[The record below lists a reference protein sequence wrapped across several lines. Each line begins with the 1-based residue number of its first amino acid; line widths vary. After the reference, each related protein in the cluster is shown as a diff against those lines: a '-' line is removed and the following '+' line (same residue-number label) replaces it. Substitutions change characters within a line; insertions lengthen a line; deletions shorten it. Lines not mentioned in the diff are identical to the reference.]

1 MDNTYFRMLYL
12 RREYARLQSASDD
25 LKGCF
30 IVPESSTPAQD
41 IWKGVIF
48 FRDRTSLWY
57 QGAFSFSIIFPQQ
70 YPFECPAIIFDRPF
84 SAHPNLV
91 DGCKVPFEIEFMSI
105 SAMQTS
111 VLSRLLRFTR
121 QMFVLDDAMKQK
133 IDPAAIRSD
142 ILTCSIVANQSAPYR
157 KLFGDEAVKQLIE
170 IEEKRKDG
178 VDMDTIVSEWSM
190 KKHTHHHQIES

>member
-1 MDNTYFRMLYL
+1 MDNAYFRMLYL

-41 IWKGVIF
+41 IWKGLLI
-48 FRDRTSLWY
+48 FRDKKSPWFK
-57 QGAFSFSIIFPQQ
+57 GVFSFSIVFPQQ
-70 YPFECPAIIFDRPF
+70 YPFECPTVIFDRPF
-84 SAHPNLV
+84 SAHPNLT

-121 QMFVLDDAMKQK
+121 QMFVVDENTLAKLDLE
-133 IDPAAIRSD
+133 AIQRD
-142 ILTCSIVANQSAPYR
+142 VQNCSIVANELAPY
-157 KLFGDEAVKQLIE
+157 KKHFGEESVKQLIE
-170 IEEKRKDG
+170 IEDKRKDG
-178 VDMDTIVSEWSM
+178 IDMDTIVSEWSM
-190 KKHTHHHQIES
+190 KKHASRAAV